1 MLFNESQFK
10 MKLKVLF
17 IALSLLFAIACKNGI
32 HKTNDNSNAKKI
44 PFVWKNANV
53 YFLMTDRFNN
63 GDTTNDVNFG
73 RTDKTSELRK
83 FMGGDIKGIIQ
94 KIKAGYFNNL
104 GINAIW
110 LTPVV
115 EQIHGSVDEG
125 TGPTYG
131 YHGYWAKDW
140 TSIDPNFGTEED
152 MHELVKIAHEH
163 GIRILLDVVMNHTG
177 PVTDKA
183 PVWPSGWVRTGPHCT
198 YQNYQTAVTCTLT
211 DNLPDVRTESKDSVG
226 VPELLI
232 NKWKEEGR
240 LEKELASLDNFFTS
254 TGYPRTPSYYLIKW
268 LTDFIRIYG
277 IDGYRIDTVKH
288 VEETV
293 WAELIKEAKK
303 AFKEWKQKHP
313 QDVIDDND
321 FYIVGELYGYNIYS
335 NRFYDFGDRKI
346 DYFNYGFESLINF
359 GFKYDA
365 KKTYEELFSYYSER
379 LQDSLGGKSV
389 LNYISSHDD
398 GDPFDR
404 KRGKAIEAGTK
415 LLLCPGASQIYYGDE
430 SARVLEK
437 EGAIGDAN
445 LRTFM
450 NWNEIKNNTIVNGI
464 GAADVLKHW
473 QKLGVFRNEHPA
485 VGAGVHKMLSESPYY
500 FSRIFKSNKL
510 EDTVVVGLDLAK
522 GKKEINVKDI
532 FADGTVLKDYYSGKQ
547 TEVKNGMVSMETD
560 YDITLLGK
568 PL

>member
-17 IALSLLFAIACKNGI
+17 IVFSLLLAIACKNGSQI
-32 HKTNDNSNAKKI
+32 TNKNGEAKKI

-94 KIKAGYFNNL
+94 KINEGYFNNL

-110 LTPVV
+110 LTPIV

-125 TGPTYG
+125 TGATYG

-152 MHELVKIAHEH
+152 MHELVKAAHEH

-177 PVTDKA
+177 PVTDKDQ
-183 PVWPSGWVRTGPHCT
+183 VWPQNWVRTGPHCT

-211 DNLPDVRTESKDSVG
+211 DNLPDIRTESKDSVG
-226 VPELLI
+226 VPELLM

-240 LEKELASLDNFFTS
+240 LAKELASLDNFFTS

-303 AFKEWKQKHP
+303 AFKEWKLKHP

-321 FYIVGELYGYNIYS
+321 FYVVGELYGYNIYS
-335 NRFYDFGDRKI
+335 NRLYDFGDRKI

-379 LQDSLGGKSV
+379 LLDSLGGKSV

-404 KRGKAIEAGTK
+404 KREKAIEAGTK

-430 SARVLEK
+430 SARILEK

-450 NWNEIKNNTIVNGI
+450 NWDEIKNNTIVNGV

-500 FSRIFKSNKL
+500 FSRTFKSDKL
-510 EDTVVVGLDLAK
+510 EDAVVVGLDLAK
-522 GKKEINVKDI
+522 GKKEINVKNI
-532 FADGTVLKDYYSGKQ
+532 FTDGTKLKDYYSGQ
-547 TEVKNGMVSMETD
+547 FTEVKNGMVSLETN
-560 YDITLLGK
+560 YNILLLGK
-568 PL
+568 QL